1 LQQPW
6 LFASA
11 LLATETFNR
20 RNASVVPELG
30 YPVFQDCD
38 IQMDMKNSLV
48 INTGSHGQQAA
59 QSFSAQAKLPCA
71 IVGPFNDMPAEELS
85 VLATSFEIP
94 LTVARAFNLRVI
106 SEDFSPYSS
115 QIYPDLSAS
124 ALNLVDYLDLRNRT
138 DFIATVYAL
147 TDTGTQCSEA
157 ISLALSDRAIRHE
170 MISFVTPGRDSV
182 QSA

>member
-1 LQQPW
+1 
-6 LFASA
+6 
-11 LLATETFNR
+11 
-20 RNASVVPELG
+20 
-30 YPVFQDCD
+30 
-38 IQMDMKNSLV
+38 MDMKNSLV

-124 ALNLVDYLDLRNRT
+124 ALNLVDYLDLRNHT
-138 DFIATVYAL
+138 DFIATVYGGTGYFSAQPNFFQTYSPQYSDEFMFDAVMATAMGACL
-147 TDTGTQCSEA
+147 TDRNGTNTTGPTWQKS
-157 ISLALSDRAIRHE
+157 
-170 MISFVTPGRDSV
+170 
-182 QSA
+182 